1 VRTGLDKCSLQA
13 IKPVCD
19 AEGNTQCVMS
29 VEAVDKVV
37 VSQVSSP
44 HYNPVAFQ
52 QVEDLLLLL
61 PLLIRTD

>member
-1 VRTGLDKCSLQA
+1 
-13 IKPVCD
+13 
-19 AEGNTQCVMS
+19 

-37 VSQVSSP
+37 VSQVSNP

-61 PLLIRTD
+61 PLLIKTE